1 MPKSVVGLLTGLL
14 VTIVFLLGGWSGF
27 LLALVLGVLGL
38 AIGAQLDGDVDIP
51 DLFRGR
57 RG

>member
-14 VTIVFLLGGWSGF
+14 VTIVFLIGGWSGF

>member
-14 VTIVFLLGGWSGF
+14 VTIVFLLGGWTGF

>member
-1 MPKSVVGLLTGLL
+1 MPKSVVCLLTGLL
-14 VTIVFLLGGWSGF
+14 VTIVFLIGGWSGF

>member
-1 MPKSVVGLLTGLL
+1 MTKSAVGLLTGILL
-14 VTIVFLLGGWSGF
+14 ALVILWFGWPGF
-27 LLALVLGVLGL
+27 LLALVLGLLGL
-38 AIGAQLDGDVDIP
+38 ALGAQLDGSVDLA

>member
-14 VTIVFLLGGWSGF
+14 ITIVFLLGGWTGF